1 MNCEYL
7 SACPFYN
14 DRMPMDR
21 GIGLIYKKKYCLGNQ
36 EFCARYVV
44 MNELGQSHVS
54 DALYPNMLDMAR
66 QIIKNANDRDR

>member
-54 DALYPNMLDMAR
+54 DAL
-66 QIIKNANDRDR
+66 